1 MLIATTARTRGL
13 FARGRGP
20 PIRFWGPLVYL
31 ERLLARG
38 VGSYSAEKIA
48 PVNIAPE
55 NIAPVNIAPVNIVRP
70 RL

>member
-20 PIRFWGPLVYL
+20 PIRLWGPLVNL
-31 ERLLARG
+31 ERHLARG
-38 VGSYSAEKIA
+38 VGNYSAEKIA
-48 PVNIAPE
+48 PENIALENIALVNIA
-55 NIAPVNIAPVNIVRP
+55 RP